1 MTCRIGKFLLVIFQS
16 DVLALI
22 DAFEDLGNPFM
33 EESGDL
39 LDLDESIVMPPHV
52 VENVRKV
59 KDIGF
64 IRYKAFVEKRV
75 MSQEEAFTAP
85 ITQTRLKLFKVSL
98 AQPEKKSEIAV
109 MKDQQAKVTK
119 LLLAVHS
126 GRNINEGVFSH
137 ESSPY
142 PPSLTRKGQMHH
154 GNQE

>member
-1 MTCRIGKFLLVIFQS
+1 MVNFLLVIFQS

-39 LDLDESIVMPPHV
+39 LDLDESSVMPPHV
-52 VENVRKV
+52 VENIRKV

-75 MSQEEAFTAP
+75 TSQAFTAP
-85 ITQTRLKLFKVSL
+85 ITQTRLKLFKASL

-109 MKDQQAKVTK
+109 MKDRQAKVTK

-154 GNQE
+154 GTKSEIP